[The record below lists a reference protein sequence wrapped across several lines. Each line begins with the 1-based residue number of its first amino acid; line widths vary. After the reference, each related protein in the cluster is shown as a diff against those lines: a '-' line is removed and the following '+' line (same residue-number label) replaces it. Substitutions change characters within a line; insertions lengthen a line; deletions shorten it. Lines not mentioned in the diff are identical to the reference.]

1 MLDLFWK
8 TLADLKEPAIL
19 WRLFIPFVA
28 AIVLVSLMGYG
39 LFGIFALSDFV
50 THNPLVAEFSALKTQ
65 AETTIGAVPVI
76 GAAILW
82 VLGLVIIVIAGFLG
96 VLLGSYLILLF
107 AMIITGFM
115 TDSLVKA
122 VHDKHYPHTDYQGH
136 GSVGGLLWKL
146 LKFGLLLLLV
156 FLLTVPMLFIPLINL
171 VWFWLLGFLFFR
183 YSLVLDVGQVILPE
197 AMFKEVKGLG
207 NWTPTLTLGGF
218 FMLSLLPILSLF
230 APVFAVI
237 ALSHYYFDV
246 LSTMPKPQTHSQD
259 PLTRSGH
266 ATRV

>member
-8 TLADLKEPAIL
+8 TLSDLKEPAIL
-19 WRLFIPFVA
+19 WRLFIPFGA

-39 LFGIFALSDFV
+39 LFGVFIFSDFV
-50 THNPLVAEFSALKTQ
+50 TQNPLVAEISAMKTE
-65 AETTIGAVPVI
+65 AEQTIGAVPFV

-82 VLGLVIIVIAGFLG
+82 LLGIVMAVIAGLLG
-96 VLLGSYLILLF
+96 ILLGSYLILLF

-136 GSVGGLLWKL
+136 GTISGMLWKL
-146 LKFGLLLLLV
+146 LKFGLLMLLL
-156 FLLTVPMLFIPLINL
+156 FLVTIPMLFIPLINL
-171 VWFWLLGFLFFR
+171 VWFWILGFLFFR

-197 AMFKEVKGLG
+197 SIFNEVKGLG

-218 FMLSLLPILSLF
+218 FMLSLLPVLSLF

-246 LSTMPKPQTHSQD
+246 LSTMPKRDDEDSVP
-259 PLTRSGH
+259 
-266 ATRV
+266 V